1 MKTENITWILRFDGR
16 TFINK
21 PASNYEHKYTY
32 NLGSYQGA
40 PFTTGGRSPDN
51 LKTEIFDQ
59 NSNQW
64 LQAADYPF
72 SFGN

>member
-1 MKTENITWILRFDGR
+1 MLRFDGEK
-16 TFINK
+16 FASK
-21 PASNYEHKYTY
+21 SESNYEHNVTY

-59 NSNQW
+59 GSNQW